1 MNQDTNQPAPAP
13 GVPASQHSGPHSA
26 PQPLQGGRPHTGAEP
41 KAEPKAEAKGE
52 AKIEPKIELRPD
64 QSPEPIKPQRRII
77 SARAEL
83 AAAVDEVLAL
93 RPRLVRI
100 AARDGAVFALEAR
113 RLVDAL
119 EALLHADK
127 QARVRVLVDD
137 PQWLETRA
145 PRLKQAQ
152 RRYPHAIELRQAST
166 DDPVGDDLHFI
177 ADAHSIDIRAGR
189 LVSGDLWIN
198 NRSRAQPLA
207 GTFDRRWA
215 AAAHNLPVSPL
226 GL

>member
-1 MNQDTNQPAPAP
+1 MNQDTNPSAPAP
-13 GVPASQHSGPHSA
+13 GAPASPQSGPHSA
-26 PQPLQGGRPHTGAEP
+26 PQPLQGGNPDTGAEQ
-41 KAEPKAEAKGE
+41 KAELKVEAKV
-52 AKIEPKIELRPD
+52 EPKVALKPD

-119 EALLHADK
+119 ETLLHADK

-137 PQWLETRA
+137 PQWIETRA

>member
-13 GVPASQHSGPHSA
+13 GAPASPHSGPHSA

-41 KAEPKAEAKGE
+41 KAEPKAE